1 MDGALWTRGRGGLY
15 GLFISLR
22 DRLAR
27 EALRL
32 RPQHPRMQPEERVMN
47 VKQIL
52 MCGVC
57 SVALF
62 AAGVAVGQENIDAH
76 TPPHLA
82 EAQKLI
88 SNAEGQIDAAQ

>member
-1 MDGALWTRGRGGLY
+1 
-15 GLFISLR
+15 
-22 DRLAR
+22 
-27 EALRL
+27 
-32 RPQHPRMQPEERVMN
+32 MN
-47 VKQIL
+47 VKQVL

-76 TPPHLA
+76 KHPHLA

-88 SNAEGQIDAAQ
+88 SNAEGQIDAAQAVWKDKLGGHAQRAKVLLQQADGELKQAAEYANKYK